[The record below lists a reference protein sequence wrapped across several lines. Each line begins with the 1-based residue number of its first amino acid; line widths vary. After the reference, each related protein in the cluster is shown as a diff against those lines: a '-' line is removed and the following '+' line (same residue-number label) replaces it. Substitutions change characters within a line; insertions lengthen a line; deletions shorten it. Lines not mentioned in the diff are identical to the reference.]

1 MGLETGTTGCSV
13 RLVTGLLCNFSIMLG
28 SCLYIVFKLI
38 GRPLFWEQL

>member
-13 RLVTGLLCNFSIMLG
+13 RLVTGLLCNFSIMLV
-28 SCLYIVFKLI
+28 YIVFKLI